1 MMSLLNSILAQAAAP
16 EDVTVGGVISALMFI
31 VTAIGSM
38 AMIVAWVMRYGQTGH
53 ALPAAQ
59 RGVLRV
65 PWGLTLFAVVLSI
78 LFMILVLA
86 SSLVDEVPVV
96 NNLSPVGPAAE
107 VELEGAATA
116 ANTAADTNGEPTTVP
131 ADSPK
136 SEAASTKTATAEA
149 DISKKTDPAT
159 EARTAAAET
168 MPADSAKKNEV
179 EKATA
184 ETANGTETVDAKAAK
199 KPVMSPEKMQDAL
212 IQTIAL
218 DLVMLLA
225 FGGIVLAASKTGRI
239 HLAESGAVQPSPVS
253 QRIPIFAHQSSPF
266 NPANAYGSPWPDL
279 DDSTAIPQMPGYDIL
294 GERKKPHADR
304 NLNEPREL
312 SAVASATPASAESME
327 HNPYDVGV
335 HDARFASNSEIL
347 EVVPEDILEPDEPFS
362 LTRELRFATEVFLAA
377 YLPTTAL
384 RLLIVLISIGISGET
399 PQSHPFLEMLD
410 QGIGIPMIAMILV
423 MAVFVAPVVEE
434 LQFRVV
440 ALGGIAQLGWP
451 RAALVISSILFAF
464 AHGFPDSIALIPL
477 AFALGYTYLRRRSY
491 VTVMLVHFLFNAFN
505 MLLALAAL
513 L

>member
-1 MMSLLNSILAQAAAP
+1 MSFFTPILAQAAAP
-16 EDVTVGGVISALMFI
+16 QEVTVGGVISALMFI

-65 PWGLTLFAVVLSI
+65 PWGLTVFAVVLSI

-96 NNLSPVGPAAE
+96 NNLSPVGPPA
-107 VELEGAATA
+107 ELELQGAANSTKDSNA
-116 ANTAADTNGEPTTVP
+116 EPTTVP
-131 ADSPK
+131 PDSVKPD
-136 SEAASTKTATAEA
+136 AASTDTAATGTDISKMTQSAADVTESAAETPPADNSEKNEGETATAEA
-149 DISKKTDPAT
+149 ASGTD
-159 EARTAAAET
+159 
-168 MPADSAKKNEV
+168 K
-179 EKATA
+179 
-184 ETANGTETVDAKAAK
+184 VDAKTAK
-199 KPVMSPEKMQDAL
+199 KPVMTPEKMQDAL

-218 DLVMLLA
+218 DLVILLA
-225 FGGIVLAASKTGRI
+225 FGGIVLAASKTGRV
-239 HLAESGAVQPSPVS
+239 HLVESGAVRPSPVS
-253 QRIPIFAHQSSPF
+253 QQIPMFAHQSRPLS
-266 NPANAYGSPWPDL
+266 PANAFGSQWPDL
-279 DDSTAIPQMPGYDIL
+279 DDSTAIPQIPGYDIL
-294 GERKKPHADR
+294 GERKKLNADR
-304 NLNEPREL
+304 KLSEL
-312 SAVASATPASAESME
+312 QDLPAVTSAIPAPAESVE
-327 HNPYDVGV
+327 RNPYAAGFQDE
-335 HDARFASNSEIL
+335 RFAQGSVIL
-347 EVVPEDILEPDEPFS
+347 EVAAEDILEPDEPFS
-362 LTRELRFATEVFLAA
+362 FSRELRFATEVFLAA

-410 QGIGIPMIAMILV
+410 QGIGIPMIAMIVV
-423 MAVFVAPVVEE
+423 MAVFVAPIVEE

-451 RAALVISSILFAF
+451 KAALVVSSILFAF

-505 MLLALAAL
+505 MILALVAL

>member
-1 MMSLLNSILAQAAAP
+1 MMSLLNPILAQAAAT

-53 ALPAAQ
+53 ALPVAQ

-86 SSLVDEVPVV
+86 SSLVDEVPVA
-96 NNLSPVGPAAE
+96 NNLTAGGPAAE
-107 VELEGAATA
+107 VELESAA
-116 ANTAADTNGEPTTVP
+116 
-131 ADSPK
+131 K
-136 SEAASTKTATAEA
+136 
-149 DISKKTDPAT
+149 
-159 EARTAAAET
+159 
-168 MPADSAKKNEV
+168 
-179 EKATA
+179 
-184 ETANGTETVDAKAAK
+184 TETDTTQKKDAKTTK
-199 KPVMSPEKMQDAL
+199 KPAISPEKMQEAL
-212 IQTIAL
+212 IQTVAM

-225 FGGIVLAASKTGRI
+225 FGGIVMAASKSGRV
-239 HLAESGAVQPSPVS
+239 HLIESGA
-253 QRIPIFAHQSSPF
+253 AQSSPVNRQMAVFANQPGSF
-266 NPANAYGSPWPDL
+266 NSANAYGSPWPDL
-279 DDSTAIPQMPGYDIL
+279 DDASTIPQIPGYDIL
-294 GERKKPHADR
+294 GERRTPNAVR
-304 NLNEPREL
+304 NPNDTHE
-312 SAVASATPASAESME
+312 TPAMALVPPAV
-327 HNPYDVGV
+327 HNPYAVGFQ
-335 HDARFASNSEIL
+335 DERFASNSDIL
-347 EVVPEDILEPDEPFS
+347 DVGPEDILEPDEPFS
-362 LTRELRFATEVFLAA
+362 FNRELRFATEVFLAA

-423 MAVFVAPVVEE
+423 MAVFVAPIVEE

-451 RAALVISSILFAF
+451 KAALVVSSILFAF

-505 MLLALAAL
+505 MILALAAL

>member
-107 VELEGAATA
+107 VELEGAA
-116 ANTAADTNGEPTTVP
+116 NTAAETNGEPTTVP
-131 ADSPK
+131 ADSAK
-136 SEAASTKTATAEA
+136 SEAASTKTATAET

-159 EARTAAAET
+159 EASTAAAET
-168 MPADSAKKNEV
+168 PPADSAKKNEG

-184 ETANGTETVDAKAAK
+184 ETANGTETVDAKPAK

-253 QRIPIFAHQSSPF
+253 QRIPMFAHQSSPF

-294 GERKKPHADR
+294 GERKKPNTDR
-304 NLNEPREL
+304 NLNEPQEL

-327 HNPYDVGV
+327 HNPYDVGFQDERV
-335 HDARFASNSEIL
+335 ASNSEIL

-384 RLLIVLISIGISGET
+384 RLLIVLISMGISGEM

-451 RAALVISSILFAF
+451 KAALVISSILFAF

>member
-1 MMSLLNSILAQAAAP
+1 
-16 EDVTVGGVISALMFI
+16 
-31 VTAIGSM
+31 
-38 AMIVAWVMRYGQTGH
+38 MIVAWVMRYSQTGH

-78 LFMILVLA
+78 LFMILVLV

-107 VELEGAATA
+107 VELEGAA
-116 ANTAADTNGEPTTVP
+116 
-131 ADSPK
+131 K
-136 SEAASTKTATAEA
+136 
-149 DISKKTDPAT
+149 T
-159 EARTAAAET
+159 EA
-168 MPADSAKKNEV
+168 
-179 EKATA
+179 
-184 ETANGTETVDAKAAK
+184 DAKAAK

-212 IQTIAL
+212 IQTITM
-218 DLVMLLA
+218 DLLMLLV
-225 FGGIVLAASKTGRI
+225 FGGIVLAATKTGRV
-239 HLAESGAVQPSPVS
+239 HLAESGAAQTSSANRQLPVFTSQPKSFNVASP
-253 QRIPIFAHQSSPF
+253 
-266 NPANAYGSPWPDL
+266 YGSAWPDL
-279 DDSTAIPQMPGYDIL
+279 DDATAIPQVPGYDIL
-294 GERKKPHADR
+294 GDRKKPNVVR
-304 NLNEPREL
+304 NLTDTHEAP
-312 SAVASATPASAESME
+312 AMASAIPTSAESVE
-327 HNPYDVGV
+327 DNPYAVELQDE
-335 HDARFASNSEIL
+335 RFASNSEIL
-347 EVVPEDILEPDEPFS
+347 EVAPEDILEPDEQFS
-362 LTRELRFATEVFLAA
+362 LTRELRFAAEVFLAA

-384 RLLIVLISIGISGET
+384 RLLIVLISFGISGEM

-451 RAALVISSILFAF
+451 RAALIISSILFAF

-505 MLLALAAL
+505 MILALAAL

>member
-1 MMSLLNSILAQAAAP
+1 MMSLLNPILAQAAAP

-38 AMIVAWVMRYGQTGH
+38 AMIVAWVMRYSQTGH
-53 ALPAAQ
+53 ALPAAE

-86 SSLVDEVPVV
+86 SSLVDDVPVV
-96 NNLSPVGPAAE
+96 NNVAAGGPAAE
-107 VELEGAATA
+107 VQPADAAADVEPAGAAVEVQPDGA
-116 ANTAADTNGEPTTVP
+116 AKP
-131 ADSPK
+131 
-136 SEAASTKTATAEA
+136 EA
-149 DISKKTDPAT
+149 DAD
-159 EARTAAAET
+159 AE
-168 MPADSAKKNEV
+168 
-179 EKATA
+179 
-184 ETANGTETVDAKAAK
+184 K

-212 IQTIAL
+212 VQTVVM
-218 DLVMLLA
+218 DFVMLLV
-225 FGGIVLAASKTGRI
+225 FGGIVLAATTTGRVRLTEAAQSSSANGQ
-239 HLAESGAVQPSPVS
+239 HPVLT
-253 QRIPIFAHQSSPF
+253 HQSS
-266 NPANAYGSPWPDL
+266 ASRTLNAYGSPWPDL
-279 DDSTAIPQMPGYDIL
+279 DDAAAIPQIAGYEIL
-294 GERKKPHADR
+294 GARKKSNSVG
-304 NLNEPREL
+304 NLNDTHDAAAAAAVP
-312 SAVASATPASAESME
+312 SAPGSPME
-327 HNPYDVGV
+327 HNPYAVGFQ
-335 HDARFASNSEIL
+335 DDRFASDTETL
-347 EVVPEDILEPDEPFS
+347 EVGPEDILEPDEQFS
-362 LTRELRFATEVFLAA
+362 FARELRFATEVFLAA

-384 RLLIVLISIGISGET
+384 RLLIVLISIGISGEA
-399 PQSHPFLEMLD
+399 PKSHPFLEMLD

-451 RAALVISSILFAF
+451 KVALVVSSILFAF

-505 MLLALAAL
+505 MVLALAAL